1 MFWLF
6 RNKIQAFI
14 VCPTFCIHCEKYLYG
29 PLLANTKHNIVF
41 SVVKT
46 GVLARS
52 CSFRGRP
59 QKAERFARFPRVRA
73 LVNVLSIP
81 FSEILVGAMFLPFLF
96 PVPLLVALL
105 DVTHYTIFGGMIVG
119 YCTCSRWEQSKYGDT
134 SPYDH
139 HVITTPFCGPNC
151 SINPL
156 IFLFFMARRRS
167 Y

>member
-1 MFWLF
+1 MSVFWLF
-6 RNKIQAFI
+6 RKKIQVFI
-14 VCPTFCIHCEKYLYG
+14 VCPTFCIHCEKYFYG

-52 CSFRGRP
+52 RSLRGRP
-59 QKAERFARFPRVRA
+59 RKAERFARFPRVRA

-96 PVPLLVALL
+96 PIPLLVALL

-119 YCTCSRWEQSKYGDT
+119 YLQPVRAKQ
-134 SPYDH
+134 
-139 HVITTPFCGPNC
+139 I
-151 SINPL
+151 
-156 IFLFFMARRRS
+156 R
-167 Y
+167 